1 MKTIKLCGQICC
13 IIYEDADWVRGLNF
27 ITPNDMFIQA
37 GSWWYDAGTT
47 LQRHYHNEFD
57 RVATRTQETVY
68 VRRGRLRVD
77 LYDHDQNYFQ
87 DFIMKEGDFA
97 VFACGGHGYEI
108 LDDDTQ
114 ILETKNGPFIDVETD
129 KTKF

>member
-1 MKTIKLCGQICC
+1 MKTIKLCGEICC
-13 IIYEDADWVRGLNF
+13 IIYKDADWVRGLNF

-37 GSWWYDAGTT
+37 GSWWYDAGTK
-47 LQRHYHNEFD
+47 LQRHFHNKFD
-57 RVATRTQETVY
+57 RVATRTQESVY
-68 VRRGRLRVD
+68 VRRGSLRVD
-77 LYDHDQNYFQ
+77 LYDHQQKHFD
-87 DFIMKEGDFA
+87 DFVMNEGDFA
-97 VFACGGHGYEI
+97 VFGCGGHGYEI